1 MKDAKAKYNSTT
13 ESIKKLTSKGRGYA
27 PTCVT
32 RIKFVFSIVKS
43 SSCCAQRAVVTG
55 QAISEPN

>member
-1 MKDAKAKYNSTT
+1 MPKQNTIAQPSL
-13 ESIKKLTSKGRGYA
+13 SKKLTSKGRGYA

-32 RIKFVFSIVKS
+32 RIKFVFSIVKP